1 MDFIQNKNIV
11 FSKLD
16 GEVCIF
22 HPDNGE
28 YLTLNETGTFI
39 WELLDDRK
47 SEESILS
54 SVLNT
59 FDGQKDAIKVEIN
72 EFLERSTKLN
82 IIKVCSE

>member
-16 GEVCIF
+16 GEACIF

-72 EFLERSTKLN
+72 EFISLLFDLFL
-82 IIKVCSE
+82 